1 MDPLDRAET
10 PGISAAEAAHLL
22 DSLEDAEDDVNA
34 AFVPFGGRRAGV
46 PGVDRNGPSIA
57 DEPRSLVVSG
67 LPAGADEL
75 WVYKNFA
82 PHGAV
87 LEVVLEEGGG
97 EATVKFAKG
106 GDAAVALRSMDG
118 RDALSVVAAEA
129 SSPAAN

>member
-1 MDPLDRAET
+1 ML
-10 PGISAAEAAHLL
+10 H
-22 DSLEDAEDDVNA
+22 A
-34 AFVPFGGRRAGV
+34 AFVPFGGGRGSSV
-46 PGVDRNGPSIA
+46 VDRSGPSIA
-57 DEPRSLVVSG
+57 DRPRALAVSG

-106 GDAAVALRSMDG
+106 GDAAVAMRSMDG

-129 SSPAAN
+129 SSPAAS

>member
-22 DSLEDAEDDVNA
+22 DSLEDAEDDA
-34 AFVPFGGRRAGV
+34 GAFVPFGGRRAGV
-46 PGVDRNGPSIA
+46 PGVDRSGPSIA
-57 DEPRSLVVSG
+57 DEPRALHVSG